1 MKTPSL
7 QELEQLRKR
16 SPTGTKIRL
25 IAMPDPQAPPPG
37 TVGKVQFVDDIGDI
51 HVAWQNGS
59 SLALIPGV
67 DAFEVL

>member
-1 MKTPSL
+1 MT
-7 QELEQLRKR
+7 
-16 SPTGTKIRL
+16 
-25 IAMPDPQAPPPG
+25 DPQAPPPG

>member
-1 MKTPSL
+1 MKTPSP

-16 SPTGTKIRL
+16 YPTGTKIRL
-25 IAMPDPQAPPPG
+25 IAMTDPQAPPPG
-37 TVGKVQFVDDIGDI
+37 TLGKVQFVDDIGDI